1 MTRKAAATSPAQTD
15 IAIIGAGAVGLAA
28 ALALSAQ
35 GHEVTVIG
43 DSATPADGR
52 TVALLGASW
61 RLLARFG
68 VTEALKDDAA
78 PLCVMRLID
87 DSGSLFRP
95 PPVDFRASEIGLEAF
110 GWNVENTRLVA
121 TLAEAVTA
129 RPAIRRIKA
138 SVDTILPDDT
148 GVTLKCDGLDELRA
162 TLVIGADG
170 RKSRAREAA
179 GITTREWRYDQVA
192 LTAIFSHRRDHG
204 ETSTEFHTRQGPCTL
219 VPMPGRRSSLVWMMS
234 PQEAERIRALDN
246 VAFARAVEAR
256 THSLLGAM
264 VLDGPRG
271 SVPMGGL
278 SVARFAARRIALVGE
293 AAHAFPPIGAQ
304 GLNLGFRDVMALD
317 HVLADATDDIGSD
330 ALLAAYDRSR
340 RADVGIRTTAVD
352 ALNRSLLADFLPS
365 DALRG
370 AGLLALGEIGP
381 LRRLVMRRALSDT
394 DAPQEPVT

>member
-1 MTRKAAATSPAQTD
+1 MTRKAAAAFSTHTD
-15 IAIIGAGAVGLAA
+15 IAIIGAGAAGLAA

-35 GHEVTVIG
+35 GRGVTVIG

-52 TVALLGASW
+52 TVALLGGSW
-61 RLLARFG
+61 RMLARFG
-68 VTEALKDDAA
+68 VTTALQGDIA

-110 GWNVENTRLVA
+110 GWNVGNTHLV
-121 TLAEAVTA
+121 EALSDAVAA
-129 RPAIRRIKA
+129 RPAIRLVRA
-138 SVDTILPDDT
+138 TVDTILPDDT
-148 GVTLKCDGLDELRA
+148 GVTLKGNGLDELCA
-162 TLVIGADG
+162 TLVVGADG
-170 RKSRAREAA
+170 RKSRARDAA
-179 GITTREWRYDQVA
+179 GITAREWRYDQVA

-204 ETSTEFHTRQGPCTL
+204 EASTEFHTRQGPCTL

-234 PQEAERIRALDN
+234 PREAERIRALDD

-256 THSLLGAM
+256 THSLLGQM
-264 VLDGPRG
+264 TLDGPRG
-271 SVPMGGL
+271 AVPMGGL
-278 SVARFAARRIALVGE
+278 SVDRFAARRIVLVGE

-317 HVLADATDDIGSD
+317 RVLAETAGDIGGD
-330 ALLAAYDRSR
+330 DVLAAYDRSR
-340 RADVGIRTTAVD
+340 RADVALRTTAVD

-394 DAPQEPVT
+394 DAAAEPAL